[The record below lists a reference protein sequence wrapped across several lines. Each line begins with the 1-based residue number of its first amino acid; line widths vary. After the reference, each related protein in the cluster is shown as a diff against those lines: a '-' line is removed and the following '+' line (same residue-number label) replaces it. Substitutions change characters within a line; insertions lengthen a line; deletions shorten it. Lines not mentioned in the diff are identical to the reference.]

1 MEFDIFTQ
9 IQQERNEA
17 ERKAFEAGTM
27 LGRLVGYYGSA
38 GSVPVDK
45 VAEVME
51 FLIPSKSDQS

>member
-27 LGRLVGYYGSA
+27 LGRLVGYYRTA
-38 GSVPVDK
+38 GSVPVEK

-51 FLIPSKSDQS
+51 FLIPSKPDQS